1 MLVTRILSAC
11 SYGKHLDFRSAR
23 LEICTIKKRTIMLER
38 SFGMFFFLKQPKN
51 AKISGRYVYLR
62 ITVNGKACELS
73 TKRVWQQEKWNAKL
87 GRATGNKESVKELN
101 SYLDLITA
109 QVYDVKKVLFAQGKA
124 VSAEAIK
131 KVLLGVDE
139 DRRMLLEVFQVHNDQ
154 MLALVGKGYAYAT
167 LQRFRTCLDHTR
179 AFINHKYRLT
189 DIDIREVNFEFVSE
203 FSFWLRTVKN
213 CRHNSAVKYLTNL
226 KKILLS
232 CLRKGWI
239 PRDPFAEI
247 KLAKKEVEPDFLT
260 EKELE
265 AILTKKI
272 LVRRVA
278 LVRDIFI
285 FSCYT
290 GLAYVDVR
298 NLRRSAIV
306 KGVDGKDWIVTRRQK
321 TDVPTRLPLL
331 QHARNIMEHYAAQ
344 VDQNSSPDD
353 FLLPVLSNQKMNAY
367 LKEVGDL
374 CGITKSLTFHTARHT
389 FATTVTLSNGVPLET
404 VSKMLGHKSLRQTQH
419 YAKIVDLKVSKD
431 MELLERNLRR

>member
-1 MLVTRILSAC
+1 
-11 SYGKHLDFRSAR
+11 
-23 LEICTIKKRTIMLER
+23 MLER

-51 AKISGRYVYLR
+51 AKITERYVYLR
-62 ITVNGKACELS
+62 ITVNGRACELS
-73 TKRVWQQEKWNAKL
+73 TKRIWQQEKWSAKL
-87 GRATGNKESVKELN
+87 GRATGNKESARELN
-101 SYLDLITA
+101 SYLDLMTA
-109 QVYDVKKVLFAQGKA
+109 QVYDVKKMLFAQGKV
-124 VSAEAIK
+124 VSADAIK

-139 DRRMLLEVFQVHNDQ
+139 DRRTLLEVFQVHNDQ
-154 MLALVGKGYAYAT
+154 MHALVGKEYAYAT

-179 AFINHKYRLT
+179 AFIDYKYQQA
-189 DIDIREVNFEFVSE
+189 DIDIREVNFEFISE

-213 CRHNSAVKYLTNL
+213 CGHNSAVKYLTNL

-260 EKELE
+260 EGELE

-272 LVRRVA
+272 LVKRVA
-278 LVRDIFI
+278 LVRDIFV

-298 NLRRSAIV
+298 NLRRSAII
-306 KGVDGKDWIVTRRQK
+306 KGIDGKDWIVTKRQK

-331 QHARNIMEHYAAQ
+331 QQARNVMEQYAAQ
-344 VDQNSSPDD
+344 NGEFGSEDD
-353 FLLPVLSNQKMNAY
+353 FLLPILSNQKMNAY
-367 LKEVGDL
+367 LKEVADL

-419 YAKIVDLKVSKD
+419 YAKIIDAKVSKD
-431 MELLERNLRR
+431 MELLERNLRSKVGYCMDLPKI

>member
-1 MLVTRILSAC
+1 
-11 SYGKHLDFRSAR
+11 
-23 LEICTIKKRTIMLER
+23 MLER

-51 AKISGRYVYLR
+51 AKMVERYVYLR

-73 TKRVWQQEKWNAKL
+73 TKRVWQQDKWSAKL
-87 GRATGNKESVKELN
+87 GRATGNKESVRELN

-109 QVYDVKKVLFAQGKA
+109 QVYDVKKMLVSQGKP
-124 VSAEAIK
+124 VSAEVIK
-131 KVLLGVDE
+131 KVLLGIDD
-139 DRRMLLEVFQVHNDQ
+139 DRRMLLEVFQQHNDQ
-154 MLALVGKGYAYAT
+154 MQALVGNDYAYAT

-179 AFINHKYRLT
+179 SFIDHKYGRRDL
-189 DIDIREVNFEFVSE
+189 DIREVNFEFVSE

-213 CRHNSAVKYLTNL
+213 CGHNSAVKYLTNL

-260 EKELE
+260 ENELNKLL
-265 AILTKKI
+265 IKTIQIKRI
-272 LVRRVA
+272 A
-278 LVRDIFI
+278 LVRDIFV

-331 QHARNIMEHYAAQ
+331 QPARNIMEQYATHDSQ
-344 VDQNSSPDD
+344 SYSPDD

-367 LKEVGDL
+367 LKEVADI

-389 FATTVTLSNGVPLET
+389 FATTVTLTNGVPLET

-419 YAKIVDLKVSKD
+419 YAKIIDLKVSKD
-431 MELLERNLRR
+431 MDLLEKSLRS